1 MHITLQLTKDSQ
13 RVLRVNIFFSY
24 IEFHFSFFPSIY
36 DDRLHCRKRSEDPDC
51 ARMLK
56 IELAFRMLAS
66 GRTDFVPHALQ
77 LLPASHV
84 NTFNEQGLTPLMMA
98 CIRGDEAMVHMLLD
112 AGADVD
118 LEVR

>member
-1 MHITLQLTKDSQ
+1 MPITLQLIKDSL
-13 RVLRVNIFFSY
+13 RDLRVNIFFLYSK
-24 IEFHFSFFPSIY
+24 FNFSFFSSIY